1 MFSGSGVEFY
11 FKPSGHE
18 VIVDG
23 VLHGKKGN
31 KMTLGFEIAKKKVL
45 ADQIVGF

>member
-1 MFSGSGVEFY
+1 LLSGPGVEFY

-31 KMTLGFEIAKKKVL
+31 KKILGNGLAKIL
-45 ADQIVGF
+45 GY